1 MRKLLS
7 VLLAAIMI
15 VASFGVMAAAEEAP
29 FVITVHLPYYA
40 DVEPVGCTG
49 EEGNPLLEKIE
60 EELNV
65 DLQITWAPQGDY
77 TTKFNTVMS
86 SDDQPMVMV
95 INSGITTNAN
105 YIQMCKD
112 GAFWDLT
119 DYITGNEF
127 IMSELAS
134 VSSLAITSVEG
145 RNYLFPSMAAAAR
158 VGILYRA
165 DWIEAL
171 NAKGYNLVVPNDIET
186 FKAMVQAFTEG
197 DPDGNGVDDTIGF
210 AYCDNKDNELTYAGF
225 NTLAVMNGAPNYW
238 GEDENGD
245 LMPYFFFDEY
255 VETLDLFN
263 WMYVNGYMNTDFA
276 INTDKHGP
284 LANGVSGSMITTAT
298 NAAGTKY
305 ANVVNVHPNA
315 VIKQNQDLFN
325 VYGEQTINSVLSVGG
340 LGGILIPTSSV
351 KDAETVQK
359 IIDFIVALND
369 QGGIYLACGVEDLH
383 WTRNEDGTISVSEE
397 QKQLRQDDGSSE
409 VFASMFPRRVQSL
422 DYGQGLSATQ
432 EITAHSL
439 SIEKFCVVDESIG
452 YMSDASRALQTEI
465 ATIISD
471 ARVAYMSGTIDAEGF
486 EAARQEWL
494 AAGGQQII
502 DQVNESYH
510 AAN

>member
-1 MRKLLS
+1 MRKLVSILM
-7 VLLAAIMI
+7 AIMMLMGMMSF
-15 VASFGVMAAAEEAP
+15 ASAEEAP
-29 FVITVHLPYYA
+29 FVITVHVPYYA

-49 EEGNPLLEKIE
+49 EEGNPVLEAIE
-60 EELNV
+60 KELNV
-65 DLQITWAPQGDY
+65 DLQVTWAPQGDY

-95 INSGITTNAN
+95 VNSGLTTNAN

-119 DYITGNEF
+119 DILAGNEF
-127 IMSELAS
+127 IQKELTS
-134 VSSLAITSVEG
+134 VSALSVTSIEG

-158 VGILYRA
+158 VGVLYRE
-165 DWIEAL
+165 DWLKKLEL
-171 NAKGYNLVVPNDIET
+171 DVPTDVES
-186 FKAMVQAFTEG
+186 FKTMVEAFTTQ

-255 VETLDLFN
+255 METLDLFN

-305 ANVVNVHPNA
+305 ANVLNVHPEA
-315 VIKQNQDLFN
+315 VIAQNQDL
-325 VYGEQTINSVLSVGG
+325 YTADGEAVINSVLSVGG
-340 LGGILIPTSSV
+340 LGGILIPTASV
-351 KDAETVQK
+351 KDEETVQK
-359 IIDFIVALND
+359 IIDFCVALND
-369 QGGIYLACGVEDLH
+369 QCGIYLAVGVEDLH
-383 WTRNEDGTISVSEE
+383 YTKAEDGKITVSDE
-397 QKQLRQDDGSSE
+397 QKKTREDDGSSE

-422 DYGQGLSATQ
+422 DYGQGMTATQ
-432 EITAHSL
+432 QITAYSL
-439 SIEKFCVVDESIG
+439 SIEDRCVVDMSVG
-452 YMSDASRALQTEI
+452 YMSDEMRNLQTEI

-486 EAARQEWL
+486 EAARQDWL
-494 AAGGQQII
+494 AQGGQQII
-502 DQVNESYH
+502 DQVNAAYH
-510 AAN
+510 AE